1 MQMSS
6 AENLFKSDN
15 ISKKINIK
23 LYLAVDF
30 ALAVEGFITN
40 HINETLKCL
49 GHIRG
54 ISGA

>member
-1 MQMSS
+1 MQISS

-15 ISKKINIK
+15 FSKQIINK
-23 LYLAVDF
+23 LYLAVNF

-40 HINETLKCL
+40 HINETLKCF